1 MSQLAALLS
10 RFKESGVERLLFTP
24 NEAPY
29 AVEGDARR
37 SLGGPP
43 VRAAH
48 LSEAVSEIL
57 SADDIAGLSS
67 TRPRIVRQ
75 EHEGEELVLE
85 IQKHPVGVS
94 LGVRSPN
101 ASAAAKP
108 RAPAPVVPPSSPAAQ
123 PRPAPARTPEALA
136 APAAIPRL
144 DTLDEPIRPLD
155 LDMLKGAGGRPLPQ
169 AAPAPAITRDDIVQI
184 ARDVIAREAPR
195 GDAGPSLSRD
205 DIAAIARDVAAR
217 EAAEIAERIA
227 LESARTSPKVDGAG
241 ALASPARPFAS
252 MPLGGLS
259 GPAKID
265 VLLREMIQRRASD
278 LHITAGTA
286 PVFRVDG
293 EIHFGAQ
300 SVPSA
305 LSSDDIEAM
314 VMEIMTPK
322 AREDFATLRDADYA
336 YEIKGLARFR
346 VNVFQDRNGVG
357 AVMRQ
362 IPIEVLSAEKLG
374 LPKACYDMCWLSKGL
389 VLVTGPTGSG
399 KSTTLAAMIDF
410 INKNRSDH
418 IITIEDP
425 VEFVHQNQRCLVNQ
439 REVGLHT
446 KSFKNALR
454 AALRE
459 DPDIVLVGEMRDLET
474 ISIAIE
480 TAETGHL
487 VFGTLHTTTAVSTVD
502 RIIDQFPTDRQAQI
516 RVMLSESLKGVVAQ
530 NLVPKIGGGRVAAQ
544 EILLGTHAVAALI
557 RDGKTFQL
565 PSVMQTS
572 KAHGMITMN
581 DALMTLV
588 QKKLVDPKDAYIKA
602 VDKTGFAGMLKA
614 AGIQPPV

>member
-1 MSQLAALLS
+1 MTLIWFAVSQLSSLLS
-10 RFKESGVERLLFTP
+10 RFKEAGVDRLLYTP
-24 NEAPY
+24 NDVPHAVDGEAKRP
-29 AVEGDARR
+29 
-37 SLGGPP
+37 LGGPP

-48 LSEAVSEIL
+48 LSEAISELL

-67 TRPRIVRQ
+67 TRPRTIRH

-85 IQKHPVGVS
+85 IQKHPIGVS

-101 ASAAAKP
+101 AARPKAQ
-108 RAPAPVVPPSSPAAQ
+108 APAPAPAIPAQ
-123 PRPAPARTPEALA
+123 PAPAAA
-136 APAAIPRL
+136 APKREPMIPKL
-144 DTLDEPIRPLD
+144 DTLDEPMRPLD
-155 LDMLKGAGGRPLPQ
+155 LDTLKGAGGRPLPAPA
-169 AAPAPAITRDDIVQI
+169 AAPPGITREEIVQI
-184 ARDVIAREAPR
+184 ARDLLAREAPP
-195 GDAGPSLSRD
+195 GNGGLSRD
-205 DIAAIARDVAAR
+205 DVAAIAREVASR

-227 LESARTSPKVDGAG
+227 LESARTAPKVPTAAATGG
-241 ALASPARPFAS
+241 MPPVSS
-252 MPLGGLS
+252 VPLGGRS
-259 GPAKID
+259 GPARID
-265 VLLREMIQRRASD
+265 ALLREMIQKKASD
-278 LHITAGTA
+278 LHLTAGSA

-293 EIHFGAQ
+293 EIHFGADSHREPLKSEQ
-300 SVPSA
+300 
-305 LSSDDIEAM
+305 IESM

-322 AREDFATLRDADYA
+322 ACEDFAMLRDADYA

-357 AVMRQ
+357 SVMRQ

-425 VEFVHQNQRCLVNQ
+425 VEFVHQNQKCLVNQ

-502 RIIDQFPTDRQAQI
+502 RIIDQFPSDRQAQI

-572 KAHGMITMN
+572 KNVGMVTMN
-581 DALMTLV
+581 DALMALV

-602 VDKTGFAGMLKA
+602 VDKSGFAAMLKN